1 MFLSKCWRWKRSL
14 ELTQWSCVPPD
25 SKLLIMREAA
35 GRRIVANKRLQTLPS
50 SSPPQNSHLHG
61 FFDRK

>member
-1 MFLSKCWRWKRSL
+1 MFLLSVGVWKRLL

-35 GRRIVANKRLQTLPS
+35 GRRIVANKRLQTLTS
-50 SSPPQNSHLHG
+50 SSPPQNSHIHG
-61 FFDRK
+61 MY